1 MRRTIRYFLTAVL
14 SVFVTFCTLAQNN
27 NGPSVSLKGWY
38 LLDWKQDHVYGISL
52 QQAYD
57 FLKARHLK
65 PNSTI
70 LGVIDSGVDTTHE
83 DLKNVLWTNRSEIA
97 GNGKDDD
104 GNGYVDDVHG
114 WNFLGNKDG
123 KNVGKESLEEERV
136 YQAYKSKWENIDSAG
151 ISRLSRDE
159 LYDYNMWQRA
169 AKMAR
174 RFASKSQATTK
185 DSEMYNSKPKNHR
198 DEVVGDNYND
208 INDSNYGNGDVTAT
222 DPMHG
227 THVAGI
233 IGAQQNNN
241 PGVNGVAD
249 NVQIMVL
256 RAVPDGDEYDKDIA
270 LAIRYAVDNGA
281 RVINMSFGKFYSPG
295 KKWVDDAVKYAQ
307 KKDVLLV
314 HAAGNDSKNID
325 KEFNYPSPVS
335 KDSLFTASNWI
346 TVGASGMSGSGIAAP
361 FSNYGKQNVDVFAPG
376 VRIYST
382 LPKAN
387 KYVMCL

>member
-1 MRRTIRYFLTAVL
+1 
-14 SVFVTFCTLAQNN
+14 
-27 NGPSVSLKGWY
+27 
-38 LLDWKQDHVYGISL
+38 
-52 QQAYD
+52 
-57 FLKARHLK
+57 
-65 PNSTI
+65 
-70 LGVIDSGVDTTHE
+70 
-83 DLKNVLWTNRSEIA
+83 
-97 GNGKDDD
+97 
-104 GNGYVDDVHG
+104 
-114 WNFLGNKDG
+114 
-123 KNVGKESLEEERV
+123 
-136 YQAYKSKWENIDSAG
+136 
-151 ISRLSRDE
+151 
-159 LYDYNMWQRA
+159 MWQRA

-198 DEVVGDNYND
+198 DEVVRDNYND

-227 THVAGI
+227 THVSGI

-241 PGVNGVAD
+241 LGVNGVAD

-270 LAIRYAVDNGA
+270 LAIRYAVDNGT

-361 FSNYGKQNVDVFAPG
+361 FSNYGKQSVDVFAPG

-387 KYVMCL
+387 KYGFLDGTSMAAPVVAGLAALIREYFPALSATQVKYVIEQSVLKPEELVNIPGRNEKVPLSNLCRTGGIVNALGAVELAFSLKGELKKRAVKKKILKKARS